1 MKMVDLIGLD
11 SDTSFK
17 IKMEAYLYIDAGKML
32 ERKKGDQKKLKKY
45 MEDRIGIIEE
55 VLKITRPFRIVEGKN
70 TLVEVGK

>member
-32 ERKKGDQKKLKKY
+32 EHKKGDPKKLKKY
-45 MEDRIGIIEE
+45 MENRIGIIEE
-55 VLKITRPFRIVEGKN
+55 ILKITRPFRIVEGKN